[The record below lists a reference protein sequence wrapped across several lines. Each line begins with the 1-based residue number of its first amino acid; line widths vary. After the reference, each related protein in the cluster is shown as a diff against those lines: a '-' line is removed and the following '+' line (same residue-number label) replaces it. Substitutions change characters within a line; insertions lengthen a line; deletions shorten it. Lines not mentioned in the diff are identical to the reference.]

1 MLSSRPELESRPD
14 DEEVSIRLSILPIRL
29 NIDQVLHSECVSS
42 HWSASLSSL
51 ISPSSWSCI
60 HVYSRA
66 AEDEIEKI
74 MVKFTC
80 NVTDVFVLH

>member
-42 HWSASLSSL
+42 HWSAFSL
-51 ISPSSWSCI
+51 PSSWSCI
-60 HVYSRA
+60 HVYTRA
-66 AEDEIEKI
+66 VEDEIEKI
-74 MVKFTC
+74 IVTFT
-80 NVTDVFVLH
+80 